1 MTNLLKNNETNNTEK
16 IESFLRSLKT
26 EVEIMD
32 YIQIEDIDYSDA
44 YQSIYEMI
52 DDNGGFDIEIIYYS
66 NAINYLKEN
75 DPSLRES
82 LQIASEYGFSLE
94 KLNSETL
101 ASLLASENAREEF
114 YTLQDD
120 INDFFAE
127 LSEETAV

>member
-1 MTNLLKNNETNNTEK
+1 MTNLLKNNETNKTEK

-82 LQIASEYGFSLE
+82 MEIAQEYGYE
-94 KLNSETL
+94 PKNINSELL
-101 ASLLASENAREEF
+101 ASLLASQNARKEF

-127 LSEETAV
+127 LSEETEN

>member
-1 MTNLLKNNETNNTEK
+1 MTNLEKTTETNNTEK

-32 YIQIEDIDYSDA
+32 YINIEDIDHTDAFNSICDMISD
-44 YQSIYEMI
+44 
-52 DDNGGFDIEIIYYS
+52 NNGFDIEIIYYS

-82 LQIASEYGFSLE
+82 MEIAQEYGYE
-94 KLNSETL
+94 PKNINSELL
-101 ASLLASENAREEF
+101 ASLLASQNARDEF

-127 LSEETAV
+127 LSEETEN

>member
-1 MTNLLKNNETNNTEK
+1 MKNLNQNSETNNTEK

-52 DDNGGFDIEIIYYS
+52 DDNNGFDIEIIYYS

-82 LQIASEYGFSLE
+82 MEIAQEYGYE
-94 KLNSETL
+94 PKNINSELL
-101 ASLLASENAREEF
+101 ASLLASQNAREEF